1 LVFQRYSTK
10 FSTLFRSL
18 RFGFTLVELLVV
30 IAIIGVL
37 IALLLPAVQAA
48 REAAR
53 RMQCTNHL
61 KQVGLAI
68 HNYHDTFDSIPPL
81 RSGRSGVNYTA
92 PWANN
97 SYLVPLLPKL
107 EQQSR
112 YDSYIAQNMPDAWGG
127 SGTSGMSNYDWV
139 REKIST
145 FVCPSDG
152 YASLPSVNGGCARSS
167 YYASIGDIVAPTTS
181 TAQTTRGFFC
191 GRTVNDAAGI
201 VTLITNSFPSITDG
215 LSNTVALSEAVTV
228 NEVSSRNVKG
238 GYAVTPSTGQRKPNH
253 CRALT
258 TDRITITSTDVAQYG
273 RSSTGFGDGRGAFF
287 TTVIPPNNISCIVWY
302 TNLVNPGLT
311 SWGFHTATSN
321 HPGGVNC
328 CMGDG
333 SVRFVGDTISCGN
346 QDSDMAVGT
355 GGVYEPKENSP
366 FGIWGAMGSIQ
377 GGESETLP

>member
-1 LVFQRYSTK
+1 LFFKLLSGK
-10 FSTLFRSL
+10 NLPLFRASP
-18 RFGFTLVELLVV
+18 FGFTLVELLVV

-81 RSGRSGVNYTA
+81 RSGRSGGSGA

-97 SYLVPLLPKL
+97 SYLVPLLPNL
-107 EQQSR
+107 EQQAR

-127 SGTSGMSNYDWV
+127 SGSSGMSNYDWLKGKV
-139 REKIST
+139 ST
-145 FVCPSDG
+145 FACPSDG
-152 YASLPSVNGGCARSS
+152 NASLPSVTAGLARSS
-167 YYASIGDIVAPTTS
+167 YFASLGDIVAPTTAN
-181 TAQTTRGFFC
+181 AQTNRGFFRGC
-191 GRTVNDAAGI
+191 VTVDFTTGA
-201 VTLITNSFPSITDG
+201 VTLITNSFASITDG

-228 NEVSSRNVKG
+228 NEISSRNVKG
-238 GYAVTPSTGQRKPNH
+238 GYAVTASTGQRKPNH
-253 CRALT
+253 CRGLT

-273 RSSTGFGDGRGAFF
+273 RSTTGFGDGRGAFF

-302 TNLVNPGLT
+302 TNLANPGLT

-321 HPGGVNC
+321 HSGGVNC
-328 CMGDG
+328 CLGDG
-333 SVRFVGDTISCGN
+333 SVRFVSDTISCGN
-346 QDSDMAVGT
+346 QDLDLAVGAV
-355 GGVYEPKENSP
+355 GGYEPKEKSP
-366 FGIWGAMGSIQ
+366 FGVWGAIGSIQ
-377 GGESETLP
+377 GGESEALP